1 MRTIETYRVFGLCV
15 ALASSALWLGCSD
28 NNPGASTGTGG
39 KGAGGG
45 SMTGSPTTTSS
56 TTTGTTTTGGT
67 GGTGMGNAVTYCD
80 ATKMTWPNL
89 APQPITTA
97 LCSDFEDDAGGALGV
112 HCIMPGGVWAIDTDK
127 MGTPPDKSPPVLEA
141 CGGNGTGVH
150 FAGAGHTGW
159 GADIAAAVVSQTQP
173 VDVSAYSGISFIMK
187 SVASNSLIFK
197 VQNPYSQPPCGLC
210 TEGDPVNDCYS
221 GYWKPVSLPAGSATP
236 IVVKWTELTQQTWG
250 FRAPGTQSFD
260 PHNLISIAFAFDK
273 NVDFDIC
280 LDDIKFVQ

>member
-28 NNPGASTGTGG
+28 NNAGSGGTAG

-45 SMTGSPTTTSS
+45 STTGSPTTTS
-56 TTTGTTTTGGT
+56 TTTTTTTGGT
-67 GGTGMGNAVTYCD
+67 GGTGGGSKAVTYCD

-89 APQPITTA
+89 EPQPVTMA
-97 LCSDFEDDAGGALGV
+97 SCSDFEDDAGGALGA

-141 CGGNGTGVH
+141 CGGTGTGVH
-150 FAGAGHTGW
+150 FAGAGHSGW

-173 VDVSAYSGISFIMK
+173 VDVSAYTGISFVMK

-210 TEGDPVNDCYS
+210 VELDPVNDCYS

-236 IVVKWTELTQQTWG
+236 IVVKWSELTQQTWG

-273 NVDFDIC
+273 NVDFDVC